1 MIRFRFILLLSFL
14 ICFSLKAQNK
24 ILVPIVNHKVFV
36 LDSRSSTLFSGKY
49 STVIELYLPENT
61 VRWYY
66 RFYNVTKKDLL
77 VKYAP
82 KIPFLEEMKSKLSET
97 EFYNFKIPNVP
108 TEYANKMNVY
118 LLNDSNQVSIFN
130 KQFTFNKVQYQS
142 QFSVLN
148 ASSGWAEVCDP
159 EFLTGNQYL
168 GLMNIANITSTNVYL
183 DVVAVCNQRSIE
195 DSGWKESE
203 LKSLEIN
210 LINQLITNNKI
221 AAQSYQDI
229 SKCYLESI
237 QQQIKLSDYNILSK
251 IDKMSFEKKIFDN
264 CFSDNFHEQLLDT
277 ISTLTPY
284 FIIGKWK
291 TEKDETLEFKYSN
304 ELILTK
310 KNSTTLNGSWYISNN
325 ELYMKF
331 ENYKTQKYTPIIM
344 TPKKFVWKNSLSD
357 NYLRYSK
364 IIP

>member
-1 MIRFRFILLLSFL
+1 M

-24 ILVPIVNHKVFV
+24 VLVPIVNHKVFV
-36 LDSRSSTLFSGKY
+36 LDSRSSTIFSGKY

-77 VKYAP
+77 VKYSP
-82 KIPFLEEMKSKLSET
+82 KIPFLDEMESKLNET
-97 EFYNFKIPNVP
+97 VFYDFKIPNVP
-108 TEYANKMNVY
+108 TEFTNKMNVY
-118 LLNDSNQVSIFN
+118 LLNDSNQVPIFN
-130 KQFTFNKVQYQS
+130 KQFTFSKLQYQT

-159 EFLTGNQYL
+159 QFLTGSQYL
-168 GLMNIANITSTNVYL
+168 GLMNSATITSTNVYL
-183 DVVAVCNQRSIE
+183 DVVAVCNQRTIE
-195 DSGWKESE
+195 DSGWNERE
-203 LKSLEIN
+203 LKNLDEK
-210 LINQLITNNKI
+210 LINQLLNNPKI
-221 AAQSYQDI
+221 GAQSYQEI
-229 SKCYLESI
+229 SKCFLESI
-237 QQQIKLSDYNILSK
+237 QQQIKLKDYSAFSK
-251 IDKMSFEKKIFDN
+251 TDKLTYEKKIFDN
-264 CFSDNFHEQLLDT
+264 CFDDNFQEQLLDT

-291 TEKDETLEFKYSN
+291 TEKEETLEFKYSN

-310 KNSTTLNGSWYISNN
+310 KNATTLNGSWYISNN
-325 ELYMKF
+325 DLYMKF
-331 ENYKTQKYTPIIM
+331 ENYKTQKYSPVIM
-344 TPKKFVWKNSLSD
+344 TPQKFVWKNSLSD